1 MREHPQPWRTAIGI
15 IVGLGLAVTAPLGA
29 GANALEGTFSR
40 DGYTNTVA
48 GMPNSPDS
56 TGAPTVEPD
65 DAPTPHPGETSS
77 GYETKP
83 AQRGADGLMAFVG
96 IMFPIVLVGP
106 LVGIVLMMRQER
118 RRRERGSRAVRSSDE
133 N

>member
-1 MREHPQPWRTAIGI
+1 MREHPQPRRTAIGVI
-15 IVGLGLAVTAPLGA
+15 IGLGLAITAPLGA
-29 GANALEGTFSR
+29 GANALEGTFSH
-40 DGYTNTVA
+40 DEYTSTVA
-48 GMPNSPDS
+48 GMLNSPDS

-83 AQRGADGLMAFVG
+83 AQQGADGLMAFVG

-118 RRRERGSRAVRSSDE
+118 RRRERGSRAVRSSYE
-133 N
+133 Y